1 MQKKNAI
8 YTDVSPA
15 KMIWSILGQ
24 WWRKRVTT
32 RTYGD
37 HGGKRTD
44 AGENARVGSEG
55 HLLHLSQL
63 SASTGSE
70 FGHE

>member
-1 MQKKNAI
+1 
-8 YTDVSPA
+8 
-15 KMIWSILGQ
+15 
-24 WWRKRVTT
+24 VTT